1 MFTVRFHLP
10 RNSNNTIK
18 PEMRRADRLFQI
30 IQILRRTKIVTAARL
45 AEELEVSERTI
56 YRDISDLLGSGV
68 QIQGEAGIGYT
79 LSSLY
84 DFPPLM
90 FSDEE
95 VEALVVGARIV
106 KKWADPKLANAAEDI
121 LVKVETVLPDRL
133 KSKIQTLPIF
143 SLNFEYSEKDMDHLK
158 LLRRATNNS
167 IKVKI
172 TYEKS
177 PGDKTARVVRPLC
190 LAFTPPYWLI
200 STWCELRQDFRNFR
214 LDRIKGIEEMKETFD
229 EEPGRS
235 LEDFLAR
242 VSSER
247 L

>member
-1 MFTVRFHLP
+1 
-10 RNSNNTIK
+10 
-18 PEMRRADRLFQI
+18 MRRADRLFQI

-56 YRDISDLLGSGV
+56 YRDITDLLSSGV
-68 QIQGEAGIGYT
+68 QIQGEAGVGYT

-106 KKWADPKLANAAEDI
+106 KKWADPKLANAAEDV
-121 LVKVETVLPDRL
+121 LVKVETVLPERL
-133 KSKIQTLPIF
+133 KSKIQKLPIF
-143 SLNFEYSEKDMDHLK
+143 SLNFKYSEKDMDHLR
-158 LLRRATNNS
+158 LLRWATNNYT
-167 IKVKI
+167 KVKI
-172 TYEKS
+172 VYEKN
-177 PGDKTARVVRPLC
+177 PGDKTERVIRPLC

-214 LDRIKGIEEMKETFD
+214 LDRITNIEDMKENFV

-235 LEDFLAR
+235 LEDFLAH
-242 VSSER
+242 VGAKS
-247 L
+247 